1 MSESRAPQG
10 ALLFQDERSR
20 TGGVDVRIRRARGG
34 PCGPSLKRASRVV
47 QLRCLFFCLL
57 ALASLATRAEIRTF
71 DARVVGVA
79 DGDTITVLD
88 ANNVQHR
95 IRLAGIDAPE
105 KGQPF
110 AARSKQSLRRMV
122 MGRNARI
129 EWDEQDRYGRLVG
142 KVWVT
147 PAGIDCRQEPCPRTL
162 DAGRAQL
169 TVGLAWHYLGRHQG
183 EEDSLA
189 YEFDETEARARRV
202 GLWSEPD
209 PIAPWDW
216 RHALAEGSKS
226 GRLQSQP
233 GQ

>member
-1 MSESRAPQG
+1 MPLNRLG
-10 ALLFQDERSR
+10 LVVRLRTLL
-20 TGGVDVRIRRARGG
+20 
-34 PCGPSLKRASRVV
+34 
-47 QLRCLFFCLL
+47 FCLL
-57 ALASLATRAEIRTF
+57 ALSSIAAHAETHSF
-71 DARVVGVA
+71 EARVVGVV

-88 ANNVQHR
+88 ANSVQHR

-110 AARSKQSLRRMV
+110 GERSKQSLRRMV
-122 MGRNARI
+122 TGSLARI

-147 PAGIDCRQEPCPRTL
+147 PVGINCRQEPCPKTL
-162 DAGRAQL
+162 DVGRALL
-169 TVGLAWHYLGRHQG
+169 TVGLAWHYLEKHQG

-216 RHALAEGSKS
+216 RHGLAGSAKS
-226 GRLQSQP
+226 E
-233 GQ
+233 

>member
-1 MSESRAPQG
+1 
-10 ALLFQDERSR
+10 
-20 TGGVDVRIRRARGG
+20 
-34 PCGPSLKRASRVV
+34 LKRAGLVV
-47 QLRCLFFCLL
+47 HLRTLFFCLL
-57 ALASLATRAEIRTF
+57 VLSSLATHAATRSFE
-71 DARVVGVA
+71 ARVVGVA

-88 ANNVQHR
+88 ANNAQHR
-95 IRLAGIDAPE
+95 VRLAGIDAPE
-105 KGQPF
+105 TGQPF
-110 AARSKQSLRRMV
+110 SGRSKQSLKRMV
-122 MGRNARI
+122 MGRLVRI
-129 EWDEQDRYGRLVG
+129 EWDEVDRYGRLVG

-147 PAGIDCRQEPCPRTL
+147 PAGIHCTQEPCPKTL

-169 TVGLAWHYLGRHQG
+169 TVGLAWHYLGKQQA

-216 RHALAEGSKS
+216 RHGLGGASKS
-226 GRLQSQP
+226 DGRLPTQP

>member
-1 MSESRAPQG
+1 MHLRTP
-10 ALLFQDERSR
+10 LLW
-20 TGGVDVRIRRARGG
+20 
-34 PCGPSLKRASRVV
+34 
-47 QLRCLFFCLL
+47 LL
-57 ALASLATRAEIRTF
+57 VLSSLAAHAATQTF
-71 DARVVGVA
+71 DARVVGVT

-95 IRLAGIDAPE
+95 IRLAGVDAPE

-110 AARSKQSLRRMV
+110 AERSKQSLRRMV

-147 PAGIDCRQEPCPRTL
+147 PAGINCAQEPCPRTL

-189 YEFDETEARARRV
+189 YEFDEVEARARRV

-209 PIAPWDW
+209 PVAPWEW
-216 RHALAEGSKS
+216 RHGHTTAN
-226 GRLQSQP
+226 
-233 GQ
+233 

>member
-1 MSESRAPQG
+1 VRLRT
-10 ALLFQDERSR
+10 LLFW
-20 TGGVDVRIRRARGG
+20 
-34 PCGPSLKRASRVV
+34 
-47 QLRCLFFCLL
+47 FL
-57 ALASLATRAEIRTF
+57 ALPGFAAHAATHSFE
-71 DARVVGVA
+71 ARVVGVV

-88 ANNVQHR
+88 ATNVQHR

-110 AARSKQSLRRMV
+110 AERSRQSLRRMV

-147 PAGIDCRQEPCPRTL
+147 PAGINCRQEPCPRTL

-169 TVGLAWHYLGRHQG
+169 TVGLAWHYLGRHQR

-189 YEFDETEARARRV
+189 YEFDEVEARARRV

-209 PIAPWDW
+209 PIAPWEW
-216 RHALAEGSKS
+216 RHGHTTVN
-226 GRLQSQP
+226 
-233 GQ
+233 

>member
-1 MSESRAPQG
+1 MPLNRAG
-10 ALLFQDERSR
+10 LVVHLRTLL
-20 TGGVDVRIRRARGG
+20 V
-34 PCGPSLKRASRVV
+34 
-47 QLRCLFFCLL
+47 CLL
-57 ALASLATRAEIRTF
+57 ALSSLAARAATHSFE
-71 DARVVGVA
+71 ARVVGVA

-110 AARSKQSLRRMV
+110 SERSKQSLRRMV
-122 MGRNARI
+122 MGRLVRI
-129 EWDEQDRYGRLVG
+129 EWDEIDRYGRLVG

-147 PAGIDCRQEPCPRTL
+147 PAGINCNQQPCPKTL

-169 TVGLAWHYLGRHQG
+169 TVGLAWHYLGRQQA

-216 RHALAEGSKS
+216 RHGHTTIN
-226 GRLQSQP
+226 
-233 GQ
+233 

>member
-1 MSESRAPQG
+1 MWSRWRPAAEPG
-10 ALLFQDERSR
+10 D
-20 TGGVDVRIRRARGG
+20 
-34 PCGPSLKRASRVV
+34 PVV
-47 QLRCLFFCLL
+47 QLRTLPFCPL
-57 ALASLATRAEIRTF
+57 ALSSFAAGAATQTF
-71 DARVVGVA
+71 DARVVRVT

-88 ANNVQHR
+88 ANKVQHR

-110 AARSKQSLRRMV
+110 AERSKQSLRRMV

-129 EWDEQDRYGRLVG
+129 EWDERDRYGRLVG
-142 KVWVT
+142 KAWVT
-147 PAGIDCRQEPCPRTL
+147 PTGINCTQEPCPKTL

-189 YEFDETEARARRV
+189 YEFDEMEARARRV
-202 GLWSEPD
+202 GLWSDPD
-209 PIAPWDW
+209 PVAPWDW
-216 RHALAEGSKS
+216 RHGHVQAPKS
-226 GRLQSQP
+226 DGKELRQP

>member
-1 MSESRAPQG
+1 MH
-10 ALLFQDERSR
+10 LR
-20 TGGVDVRIRRARGG
+20 TF
-34 PCGPSLKRASRVV
+34 L
-47 QLRCLFFCLL
+47 FCLL
-57 ALASLATRAEIRTF
+57 ALSSVAARAATQAF
-71 DARVVGVA
+71 DARVVGIT
-79 DGDTITVLD
+79 DGDTVTVLD
-88 ANNVQHR
+88 ASNVQHR

-110 AARSKQSLRRMV
+110 AERSRQSLRRTV
-122 MGRNARI
+122 MGRLVRI
-129 EWDEQDRYGRLVG
+129 EWTEQDRYGRLVG

-147 PAGIDCRQEPCPRTL
+147 PVGLNCAQEPCPKTL

-189 YEFDETEARARRV
+189 YEFDEMEARARRV

-216 RHALAEGSKS
+216 RHGSAGTSKRD
-226 GRLQSQP
+226 GMEPRQP
-233 GQ
+233 GK

>member
-1 MSESRAPQG
+1 MPIKWASLVVREC
-10 ALLFQDERSR
+10 ALL
-20 TGGVDVRIRRARGG
+20 
-34 PCGPSLKRASRVV
+34 
-47 QLRCLFFCLL
+47 FCLL
-57 ALASLATRAEIRTF
+57 ALPGFAAHAATQSFE
-71 DARVVGVA
+71 ARVVGVA

-110 AARSKQSLRRMV
+110 AERSKQSLRRMV
-122 MGRNARI
+122 MGRLARI

-142 KVWVT
+142 KAWVT
-147 PAGIDCRQEPCPRTL
+147 PAGINCTREPCPKTL
-162 DAGRAQL
+162 DAGRAQI

-202 GLWSEPD
+202 GLWSEAD

-216 RHALAEGSKS
+216 RHALAEDSKS
-226 GRLQSQP
+226 GGRLPKPP

>member
-1 MSESRAPQG
+1 MGGDTFDLPSRRVSLPMHLRTS
-10 ALLFQDERSR
+10 LL
-20 TGGVDVRIRRARGG
+20 
-34 PCGPSLKRASRVV
+34 
-47 QLRCLFFCLL
+47 CLL
-57 ALASLATRAEIRTF
+57 VLSSLAALAATQTF
-71 DARVVGVA
+71 DARVVGVT

-88 ANNVQHR
+88 ASKVQHR

-110 AARSKQSLRRMV
+110 AARSKQSLGRMV
-122 MGRNARI
+122 MGRNVRI

-147 PAGIDCRQEPCPRTL
+147 PAGINCTREPCPKTL

-169 TVGLAWHYLGRHQG
+169 TVGLAWHYLGRQQG

-189 YEFDETEARARRV
+189 YEFDEMEARARRV

-216 RHALAEGSKS
+216 RHGLADGPQGD
-226 GRLQSQP
+226 GRQP
-233 GQ
+233 TRPDR

>member
-1 MSESRAPQG
+1 MTSSRLAGVPVH
-10 ALLFQDERSR
+10 LR
-20 TGGVDVRIRRARGG
+20 T
-34 PCGPSLKRASRVV
+34 
-47 QLRCLFFCLL
+47 LFFCLL
-57 ALASLATRAEIRTF
+57 VLSSLAAHAATQSFE
-71 DARVVGVA
+71 ARVVGVA

-105 KGQPF
+105 RGQPF
-110 AARSKQSLRRMV
+110 SARSKQSLGRMV
-122 MGRNARI
+122 MGRFVRI

-142 KVWVT
+142 KVWVA
-147 PAGIDCRQEPCPRTL
+147 PAGLNCTQEPCPKTL

-169 TVGLAWHYLGRHQG
+169 TVGLAWHYLGRQQA

-189 YEFDETEARARRV
+189 YEFDETEARARRA

-216 RHALAEGSKS
+216 RHGHAGAPKS
-226 GRLQSQP
+226 DGRLPTQP

>member
-1 MSESRAPQG
+1 MHLRT
-10 ALLFQDERSR
+10 LL
-20 TGGVDVRIRRARGG
+20 
-34 PCGPSLKRASRVV
+34 L
-47 QLRCLFFCLL
+47 CLL
-57 ALASLATRAEIRTF
+57 LLSSPAARAATQTF
-71 DARVVGVA
+71 DARVVGVT

-88 ANNVQHR
+88 ANKIPHR

-110 AARSKQSLRRMV
+110 AERSKQSLRRMV

-129 EWDEQDRYGRLVG
+129 EWDERDRYGRLVG
-142 KVWVT
+142 KAWVT
-147 PAGIDCRQEPCPRTL
+147 PAGNDCTQEPCPKTL

-169 TVGLAWHYLGRHQG
+169 TVGLAWHYLGRHQD

-189 YEFDETEARARRV
+189 YEFDEMEARARRV

-209 PIAPWDW
+209 PVAPWDW
-216 RHALAEGSKS
+216 RHGRAQAPKS
-226 GRLQSQP
+226 DGMEPRQP

>member
-1 MSESRAPQG
+1 MPLNRAG
-10 ALLFQDERSR
+10 LVVHLRTLF
-20 TGGVDVRIRRARGG
+20 
-34 PCGPSLKRASRVV
+34 L
-47 QLRCLFFCLL
+47 CLL
-57 ALASLATRAEIRTF
+57 ALSSFAGHAATRSFE
-71 DARVVGVA
+71 ARVVGVA

-105 KGQPF
+105 IGQPF
-110 AARSKQSLRRMV
+110 SGRSKQSLGRMV
-122 MGRNARI
+122 MGRLARI

-147 PAGIDCRQEPCPRTL
+147 PVGINCTKEPCPKTL

-169 TVGLAWHYLGRHQG
+169 TVGLAWHYLGKQQG

-189 YEFDETEARARRV
+189 YEFDETEARVRRV

-216 RHALAEGSKS
+216 RHGLAGASKS
-226 GRLQSQP
+226 DGRLPTQP

>member
-1 MSESRAPQG
+1 MINRFGQVVPG
-10 ALLFQDERSR
+10 GRPLNRPGLVVRLRTLL
-20 TGGVDVRIRRARGG
+20 
-34 PCGPSLKRASRVV
+34 
-47 QLRCLFFCLL
+47 FCLL
-57 ALASLATRAEIRTF
+57 ALPGFAAHAASHSF

-110 AARSKQSLRRMV
+110 AERSKRSLRRMV

-142 KVWVT
+142 KVWVA
-147 PAGIDCRQEPCPRTL
+147 PAGINCAREPCPKTL
-162 DAGRAQL
+162 DAGRAQI

-209 PIAPWDW
+209 PTAPWDW

-226 GRLQSQP
+226 GRPQRQP

>member
-1 MSESRAPQG
+1 MH
-10 ALLFQDERSR
+10 LR
-20 TGGVDVRIRRARGG
+20 T
-34 PCGPSLKRASRVV
+34 
-47 QLRCLFFCLL
+47 LFFCVLVLPGL
-57 ALASLATRAEIRTF
+57 AARAATQSLE
-71 DARVVGVA
+71 ARVVGVA

-88 ANNVQHR
+88 AHKVQHR

-110 AARSKQSLRRMV
+110 AERSQQSLKRMA
-122 MGRNARI
+122 MGRLVRI

-147 PAGIDCRQEPCPRTL
+147 PAGVNCAQEPCPRTL

-169 TVGLAWHYLGRHQG
+169 TVGLAWHYLGRQQS
-183 EEDSLA
+183 EQDSLA
-189 YEFDETEARARRV
+189 YEFDEVEARARRV
-202 GLWSEPD
+202 GLWSEPA

-216 RHALAEGSKS
+216 RHGLAEDQKGDH
-226 GRLQSQP
+226 RLPQQH

>member
-1 MSESRAPQG
+1 MPIKWASLVVREC
-10 ALLFQDERSR
+10 ALL
-20 TGGVDVRIRRARGG
+20 VWI
-34 PCGPSLKRASRVV
+34 
-47 QLRCLFFCLL
+47 L
-57 ALASLATRAEIRTF
+57 ALPGFAAHAATQSFE
-71 DARVVGVA
+71 ARVVGVA

-110 AARSKQSLRRMV
+110 AERSKQSLRRMV
-122 MGRNARI
+122 MGRLARI

-142 KVWVT
+142 KAWVT
-147 PAGIDCRQEPCPRTL
+147 PAGINCTREPCPKSL
-162 DAGRAQL
+162 DAGRAQI

-202 GLWSEPD
+202 GLWSEAD

-216 RHALAEGSKS
+216 RHALAEDSKS
-226 GRLQSQP
+226 GGRLPKPP

>member
-1 MSESRAPQG
+1 MPLNRPG
-10 ALLFQDERSR
+10 LVVRLHTLL
-20 TGGVDVRIRRARGG
+20 V
-34 PCGPSLKRASRVV
+34 
-47 QLRCLFFCLL
+47 CLF
-57 ALASLATRAEIRTF
+57 ALSNFAAHAATQTF

-88 ANNVQHR
+88 ANKVQHR

-110 AARSKQSLRRMV
+110 AERSKQTLRRMV

-147 PAGIDCRQEPCPRTL
+147 PAGINCAQEPCPKTL

-169 TVGLAWHYLGRHQG
+169 TVGLAWHYLGRHQD

-189 YEFDETEARARRV
+189 YEFDEMEARARRV

-209 PIAPWDW
+209 PVAPWDW
-216 RHALAEGSKS
+216 RHGNAKAPKS
-226 GRLQSQP
+226 GGMEPRQP
-233 GQ
+233 DR